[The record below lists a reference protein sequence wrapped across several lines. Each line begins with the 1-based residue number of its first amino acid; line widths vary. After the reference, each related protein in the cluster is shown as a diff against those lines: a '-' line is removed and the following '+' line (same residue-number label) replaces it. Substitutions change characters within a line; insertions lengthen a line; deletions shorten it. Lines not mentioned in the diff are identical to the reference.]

1 MTSEDGKIMLQPRTS
16 EDGEFNMYLT
26 NFGPRIYFTDGK
38 RGKLSKFVVESG
50 LTNEAAPIDCN

>member
-1 MTSEDGKIMLQPRTS
+1 MTSEDGKIMLKPRKS

-38 RGKLSKFVVESG
+38 RGELLKFVVESG
-50 LTNEAAPIDCN
+50 LTDEASPFQKF

>member
-1 MTSEDGKIMLQPRTS
+1 MLQPRTS
-16 EDGEFNMYLT
+16 EDDEFNMYLT